1 MRWRIKKK
9 KGMLRDPVYEKI
21 REQIFR
27 EIQEEARALEKQAG
41 KINLPDENDIC
52 KPKNI

>member
-9 KGMLRDPVYEKI
+9 KGMLPDPVYEKI

-41 KINLPDENDIC
+41 KISLPDENDIC